1 MKAIVS
7 HLSLLLAVLP
17 LTGALRIPSVE
28 AQASSPETLPSR
40 EHQPLA
46 QTDSTPSETLLEGVR
61 GRRIVEQ
68 IEQTWEQQYEEY
80 FQQNF
85 SDESTTAQEVAQTL
99 ERLAIATGKK
109 SALIYII
116 PRPDRLEVVAI
127 PPGSPPIYKRIQ
139 GVTPEA
145 LQQTAVE
152 LRKTI
157 TDPTQLHRQSYLP
170 AAQQL
175 YQWMVMP
182 IEAELAAQ
190 DIDTLIFCTGAGLRA
205 MPLAALHDGQQFLI
219 EKYSLGQIPAFKFTQ
234 TRYSPLKNAQVLAMG
249 ASEFP
254 LQNPLP
260 AVPVE
265 LSTIAENLWSG
276 KSFLNQEFTLNN
288 LQQQRRQQSFEIVHL
303 ATHAD
308 FQAGKPN
315 QSYIQFW
322 DTQVT
327 LDEMEQLPLSNPAV
341 ELLVLSACR
350 TAIGDTEAELGF
362 AGLAV
367 QAGVNSAV
375 ASLWYVSDAGTLGLM
390 SEFYRHLQ
398 TAPIKA
404 EALRQAQLAM
414 LSGEVRLS
422 EGQLQTSRGNIPL
435 PPDLAELQ
443 SANWS
448 HPYYWAAF
456 SVIGSPW

>member
-7 HLSLLLAVLP
+7 HLGLLFAVFP
-17 LTGALRIPSVE
+17 LTGVLWLPAAEARAL
-28 AQASSPETLPSR
+28 SPETLSSPQP
-40 EHQPLA
+40 QPLA
-46 QTDSTPSETLLEGVR
+46 QTNRAPSEALLEGVR
-61 GRRIVEQ
+61 GRRIVGQ

-80 FQQNF
+80 FQKNF
-85 SDESTTAQEVAQTL
+85 TDQAITAQEVAQTL

-116 PRPDRLEVVAI
+116 PRPDQLEVVMI
-127 PPGSPPIYKRIQ
+127 PPGSPPVYKRIQ
-139 GVTPEA
+139 GVNQEA
-145 LQQTAVE
+145 LQQAAIE

-170 AAQQL
+170 IAQQL
-175 YQWMVMP
+175 YQWMMMP

-190 DIDTLIFCTGAGLRA
+190 GIETLIFCTGVGLRA
-205 MPLAALHDGQQFLI
+205 MPLAALHDGQQFLV

-234 TRYSPLKNAQVLAMG
+234 TRYTSLKNAQVLAMG

-254 LQNPLP
+254 LQSPLP

-265 LSTIAENLWSG
+265 LSTIANDLWSG
-276 KSFLNQEFTLNN
+276 ESFLNQEFTLNN

-308 FQAGKPN
+308 FQPGDPN

-327 LDEMEQLPLSNPAV
+327 LEEIEQLPLSNPAV

-350 TAIGDTEAELGF
+350 TAIGDSEAELGF

-414 LSGEVRLS
+414 LSGEVRLVA
-422 EGQLQTSRGNIPL
+422 GQLQTPTGNVPL
-435 PPDLAELQ
+435 PPELAELQ
-443 SANWS
+443 SADWS